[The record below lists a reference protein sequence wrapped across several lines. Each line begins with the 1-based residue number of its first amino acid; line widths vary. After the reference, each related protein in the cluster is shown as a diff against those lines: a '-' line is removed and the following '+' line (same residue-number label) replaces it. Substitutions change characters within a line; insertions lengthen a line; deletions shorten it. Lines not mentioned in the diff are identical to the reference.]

1 VWVWVV
7 GVLELGVDSFVGWGD
22 SSGVVFV
29 VASVVISV
37 EESVVFWVVISVEES
52 VGFWVE
58 SSVEESVVF
67 WVESSVGSFVGVSVV
82 ASRVDSG
89 SVLIFPLSVDAFS
102 VSLSDI
108 FSTISDTISSA
119 VSLVSDSVSVVD
131 VSAWV
136 FPVQAVR
143 VYMVEIR
150 IVANIFFFIFVVPFL

>member
-1 VWVWVV
+1 VWVV

-22 SSGVVFV
+22 SSGVDFV

-37 EESVVFWVVISVEES
+37 EESVGFWVVISVEES

-58 SSVEESVVF
+58 SSV
-67 WVESSVGSFVGVSVV
+67 GSW
-82 ASRVDSG
+82 VDSG
-89 SVLIFPLSVDAFS
+89 SVLIFSLSVDAFS

-150 IVANIFFFIFVVPFL
+150 IVANIFFFIFVVPFLRLILIYIVDYSTFVCDLL